1 MKWLLG
7 IFFSVLFIFAAPAA
21 QVVNVQYIHDLIQ
34 QRWNIMVPKNEQLAD
49 SSVVANMEYLLRA
62 IDVANYK
69 LNGWQ
74 TTNYMGSEYAT
85 TAAAD
90 TVAAQQAV
98 DGLIKFIG
106 FPFKLTTID
115 TADSFQFTISAKGT
129 FYINWGDGTEDVI
142 NRTDTNETL
151 YSHTY
156 DVAGKY
162 TVELDGKATAYN
174 NGSTTPAISFNNN
187 QNIAE
192 ISGSLGQI
200 FSTLANGTQPKFYYT
215 FGNNINLTGG
225 IPPALFSGVVGKPAK
240 NMFYGTFYGDNNL
253 GGAIPRELFSGI
265 VGEPMEGVF
274 YRTFENC
281 SGLSGSIPGGLFDGI
296 SGPPAR
302 DMFHA
307 TFAGCSGL
315 TGNIPS
321 GLFAGIFGAPA
332 QRMYN
337 ATFSGCSGLTGNIPD
352 ALFGRFDGAPQELM
366 FGNTFFSCSGL
377 TGGIPANLFAGV
389 TGQPAKRMFEGTF
402 NVCSGLTGA
411 LSADLFA
418 GLNGAPAEKMFY
430 NTFAGCSGLTGVLP
444 VGLFARVSGDVAPQM
459 FYRTFYNCS
468 NLTGIDDGVFG
479 VLTGTPQNQMFTETF
494 YRNYALGGDSVK
506 SGGRYLYEIWPDAT
520 KNHVGGMYKLATG
533 LSDYSAIPNAWK

>member
-7 IFFSVLFIFAAPAA
+7 VLFSGLFVFAAPAA

-34 QRWNIMVPKNEQLAD
+34 QRWDITVPKNELLTD

-74 TTNYMGSEYAT
+74 TTNYVASEYAT

-98 DGLIKFIG
+98 NGLIKFIG
-106 FPFKLTTID
+106 FPFKLTTTETTD
-115 TADSFQFTISAKGT
+115 YFQFTISAKGT
-129 FYINWGDGTEDVI
+129 FYVNWGDGTEERI
-142 NRTDTNETL
+142 NRTDTNEEL
-151 YSHTY
+151 YTHTY
-156 DVAGKY
+156 DEAGEY
-162 TVELDGKATAYN
+162 TIELDGKATAYS
-174 NGSTTPAISFNNN
+174 NGSTTPAISFNDN
-187 QNIAE
+187 QNIAA

-215 FGNNINLTGG
+215 FGNNPNLTGG
-225 IPPALFSGVVGKPAK
+225 IPPALFSGVAGKPAK
-240 NMFYGTFYGDNNL
+240 NMFYGTFYGDKNL
-253 GGAIPRELFSGI
+253 NGEIPAGLFSEIKGD
-265 VGEPMEGVF
+265 PMEGVF

-281 SGLSGSIPGGLFDGI
+281 SGLSGGIPDGLFDGL

-321 GLFAGIFGAPA
+321 GLFAGISGAPA

-337 ATFSGCSGLTGNIPD
+337 ATFSGCSGLTGAIPN

-377 TGGIPANLFAGV
+377 TGAIPADLFTGI

-402 NVCSGLTGA
+402 NVCTGLTG
-411 LSADLFA
+411 SIPADLFA
-418 GLNGAPAEKMFY
+418 GLDGVPVEKMFY
-430 NTFAGCSGLTGVLP
+430 NTFAGCSGLSGVLP
-444 VGLFARVSGDVAPQM
+444 AGLFAGISGDVAPQI

-468 NLTGIDDGVFG
+468 NLTGIADGAFG
-479 VLTGTPQNQMFTETF
+479 ELAGTVQNQMFTETF
-494 YRNYALGGDSVK
+494 YRNYALTGDSVK
-506 SGGRYLYEIWPDAT
+506 SGGKYLYEIWPDAT
-520 KNHVGGMYKLATG
+520 KNYVGGMYSGDTG
-533 LSDYSAIPNAWK
+533 LSDWTDIPSVWK